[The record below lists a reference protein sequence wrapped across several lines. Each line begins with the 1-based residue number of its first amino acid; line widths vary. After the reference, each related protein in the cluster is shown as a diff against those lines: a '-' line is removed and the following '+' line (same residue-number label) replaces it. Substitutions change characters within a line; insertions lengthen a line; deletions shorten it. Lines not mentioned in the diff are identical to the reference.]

1 MGGGG
6 AMPQTAAEVEAAML
20 SLEDADDRAA
30 IAGAQKEAQLEAA
43 EFDDSA
49 KAVGKEGGAGEEAK
63 SGAGDDDD
71 DDDDDEDNDD
81 DDDDDDIEDDEDD
94 DDDGMDEDGDGS
106 KKKKTKS
113 GKGKKKEK
121 KSSSKKKAS
130 AGGGAGGAASKSA
143 GESGKE
149 TEEMETKEDEA
160 KLEAEFA
167 AWQSKVG
174 PDINTLEASL
184 RPIERYVFVFL
195 FVRCVVSYAS
205 LLSCQR
211 VRFILRA
218 LSE

>member
-1 MGGGG
+1 
-6 AMPQTAAEVEAAML
+6 
-20 SLEDADDRAA
+20 
-30 IAGAQKEAQLEAA
+30 
-43 EFDDSA
+43 
-49 KAVGKEGGAGEEAK
+49 
-63 SGAGDDDD
+63 
-71 DDDDDEDNDD
+71 
-81 DDDDDDIEDDEDD
+81 
-94 DDDGMDEDGDGS
+94 MDEDGDGS

-130 AGGGAGGAASKSA
+130 AGGGAGGAAPKSA
-143 GESGKE
+143 GENGKE